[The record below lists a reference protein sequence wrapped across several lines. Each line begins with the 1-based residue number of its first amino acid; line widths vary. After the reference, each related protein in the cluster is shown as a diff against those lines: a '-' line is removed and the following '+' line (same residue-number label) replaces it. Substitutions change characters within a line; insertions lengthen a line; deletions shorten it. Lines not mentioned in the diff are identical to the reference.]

1 MTTLLNPPLAV
12 GSTVQRKGFFTKRH
26 TLGDLSDGR
35 ELERRIGYSPGTL
48 ASGWYVLLMIGRPP
62 GPAEFMLAGF
72 SHFSGGHVRG
82 HQAVVGEHVE
92 ASLRAQSVDVL
103 RSRAAS
109 ARNFSISG
117 PQRLAKI
124 SPVLRCQVFWHP
136 DPNPIPQWEL
146 TEPMEF
152 VVSAFYGGLK

>member
-1 MTTLLNPPLAV
+1 M
-12 GSTVQRKGFFTKRH
+12 
-26 TLGDLSDGR
+26 
-35 ELERRIGYSPGTL
+35 
-48 ASGWYVLLMIGRPP
+48 
-62 GPAEFMLAGF
+62 
-72 SHFSGGHVRG
+72 
-82 HQAVVGEHVE
+82 E

-152 VVSAFYGGLK
+152 VVSAFYGGFK